1 MATRLASDE
10 PVVDRG
16 TAAGVAGAL
25 VLHLLLLAVLS
36 LSLLARRAPV
46 VPPPP
51 AVEVSLVNE
60 VGLVAAAPRPVA
72 DPAPSQASEAG
83 PPEDAAPPDAKPAPP
98 APVKAPVPPAAPR
111 QAPPEKPRETAAD
124 KPDQPRPKPITKPAA
139 KRGSGSDLAALLPR
153 ARGSRLS
160 DDIIAGTTDRP
171 STSRSTAPSAAVI
184 DAKALA
190 GIQDAIRRQ
199 IQPCADRQVN
209 PGPGANAIQTVFN
222 LRLNR
227 DGSFAAR
234 PTVVRQSGIDDD
246 NDRYARRVIDI
257 GLAALSQCAPLR
269 LPGEFYQTPNGG
281 WNNINFIWQL
291 R

>member
-1 MATRLASDE
+1 MATRLAIAE
-10 PVVDRG
+10 PGIDRG
-16 TAAGVAGAL
+16 ALAGVAGAV
-25 VLHLLLLAVLS
+25 VLHALLLGALS

-51 AVEVSLVNE
+51 AVEVSLVKDI
-60 VGLVAAAPRPVA
+60 GLVAAAPKPVA
-72 DPAPSQASEAG
+72 DPAPSQAPEAG
-83 PPEDAAPPDAKPAPP
+83 PPEQAAPPDAKPAPP
-98 APVKAPVPPAAPR
+98 APVKKPEPPAAPSK
-111 QAPPEKPRETAAD
+111 APPEKPRETAAD
-124 KPDQPRPKPITKPAA
+124 KPDQPRLKPVTKPPA

-160 DDIIAGTTDRP
+160 DDIVAGTVEK
-171 STSRSTAPSAAVI
+171 PSASRDIAAVGVVI

-209 PGPGANAIQTVFN
+209 PGPGANTIQTVFN

-234 PTVVRQSGIDDD
+234 PMVVRQSGINDD

-257 GLAALSQCAPLR
+257 GVAALSQCAPLR
-269 LPGEFYQTPNGG
+269 LPPEYFQTPNGG
-281 WNNINFIWQL
+281 WNNINFTWQL